1 MVYTCAFITVTL
13 FLMAMGRPQEP
24 VDNALPPQSSPGAS
38 PVPIINQAASIDPT
52 GNFNYSY
59 ETGNGIKVEE
69 AGILKH
75 VTGLRARGNFA
86 ADDNTPDEDDILV
99 QTGSFSY
106 TAPDGTVISLR
117 YTADENGFQPIGDHL
132 PTPPPIPA
140 SILRVMSRNKYF
152 RKHNLRT
159 CLEK

>member
-1 MVYTCAFITVTL
+1 MLWRRKNIN
-13 FLMAMGRPQEP
+13 FLCGTF
-24 VDNALPPQSSPGAS
+24 S
-38 PVPIINQAASIDPT
+38 IIY
-52 GNFNYSY
+52 FSY
-59 ETGNGIKVEE
+59 ETGNGIKFEE

-117 YTADENGFQPIGDHL
+117 
-132 PTPPPIPA
+132 
-140 SILRVMSRNKYF
+140 
-152 RKHNLRT
+152 
-159 CLEK
+159 